1 MELNKA
7 KKIAGEF
14 IQEISDLVSSV
25 EVVGSVRREQP
36 YPRDLDFVLI
46 PENPLTFK
54 VDFINR
60 FKKSIKQIG
69 NKLIRLSYKDQQI
82 DCYVANKSTWE
93 TLKLIR
99 TGSTNH
105 NRKLCMK
112 AINMNLKLK
121 ADGTGLIDKNGNII
135 ANTEH
140 SIIETLLGKY
150 IEPYERD

>member
-36 YPRDLDFVLI
+36 YPRDLDFILI

-54 VDFINR
+54 IDFIKR

-69 NKLIRLSYKDQQI
+69 NKLIRLTYKEIQVDI
-82 DCYVANKSTWE
+82 YIANRNSWE

-99 TGSTNH
+99 TGSVDFNK
-105 NRKLCMK
+105 KLCMLAK
-112 AINMNLKLK
+112 NKGWHLY
-121 ADGTGLIDKNGNII
+121 ADGKGLYADNKLIS
-135 ANTEH
+135 NTERG
-140 SIIETLLGKY
+140 IIETLLGEY
-150 IEPYERD
+150 IEPSERN